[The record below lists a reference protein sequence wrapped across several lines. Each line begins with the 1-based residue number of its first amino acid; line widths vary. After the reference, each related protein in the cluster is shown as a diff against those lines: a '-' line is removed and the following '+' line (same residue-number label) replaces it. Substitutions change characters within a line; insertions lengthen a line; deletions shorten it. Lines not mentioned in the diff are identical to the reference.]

1 MTSQIAVFNSLGV
14 AVASDTVTTHGTG
27 NSPKT
32 TNNAEKIWTL
42 GGEHLVAA
50 LHSGMVA
57 VNSVNSRLFFNE
69 WARTLSTPLKT
80 LTDYPKNFVQ
90 WMENNAELISPSS
103 ELELV
108 HGLLN
113 DHFYE
118 IRNRTLSQL
127 ENDTQQ
133 AIPSVVL
140 QTFAQDG
147 LDYLQQLPLF
157 PGTTDEH
164 DAKLLENL
172 KIDLNE
178 KINYIFNIFEGFESS
193 IQILIDSAPLVLS
206 RAQDMEFD
214 SLVSFVGFGQ
224 DDYFAKSIRTYLRGH
239 YGGITRCRIGEP
251 FGAESGDM
259 SGSIATFAQSEAIH
273 GFVRGAHVSMINEV
287 CGFVWD
293 TIYQMITDDTDVDT
307 ADKVTEEL
315 RSKIEESQ
323 RKKFISPMLST
334 IGGLPLTGLAELA
347 ESLVGMQATF
357 SAAGTGPA
365 SVGGFIESLI
375 IDRSRGV
382 RWVHQL
388 TI

>member
-1 MTSQIAVFNSLGV
+1 
-14 AVASDTVTTHGTG
+14 
-27 NSPKT
+27 
-32 TNNAEKIWTL
+32 
-42 GGEHLVAA
+42 
-50 LHSGMVA
+50 
-57 VNSVNSRLFFNE
+57 
-69 WARTLSTPLKT
+69 
-80 LTDYPKNFVQ
+80 
-90 WMENNAELISPSS
+90 MENNAELISPSS